1 MVQFIDDHRAGL
13 GVEPICAVLPIAPAT
28 YHRHWH
34 QRTEPTRRSARAH
47 RDDQRRVEIQRV
59 YDEHQQVYGPRKVWK
74 QLRRDG
80 VRVARCTVACL
91 MRGMGLAGAVRGR
104 AWITTTRAGEGGRPV
119 DLVDRQFVATR
130 PNQLWVSDFT
140 YVATWGGF
148 VYVAFVIDVFAR
160 RMVGW
165 RVSASMRTDLVL
177 DALEQ
182 AIYARRGAA
191 LTGLV
196 HHSDAG
202 SQGEFNW
209 SSQHLDDEVLQC
221 RDGNGEGQTG
231 RVGLRCVR
239 LVGRRQRGV
248 RSSNGSGKAIARGL
262 SSEDAAV
269 SCGVSPPVGGRW
281 FREGGGMPPISLA
294 PRSARY
300 LSFAEREEIAI
311 LRAQG
316 AGVRDIARRLRRAP
330 STVSRELRRNA
341 ATRSGGLAYRASTAQ
356 WHSARRAKRP
366 KIAKLAAN
374 DRLRSYVQD
383 RLAGT
388 VMAENGTPVP
398 GPNVGSWSGRR
409 HGRRQDRHWVTS
421 WSPQQIAHRLRIEY
435 PDDESMRVSHEAIYQ
450 ALYIQGRGALRRE
463 LTACLRTGR
472 ALRAPRARR
481 RGRGKEFVG
490 PDIMISERPAEAE
503 DRAVPGHWEGDLIIG
518 LGSSAI
524 GTLVERTTRF
534 TMLLHLPRMAE
545 RGRLRVKNGL
555 ALAGHGAEAVRDA
568 ITSTITALPDQ
579 LRRSLTWDQGAEMAQ
594 HAQLRIDTG
603 LHVFFCDPRSPWQR
617 GTNENTNGLLRQ
629 YFPKGTDLNRHS
641 TSDVAA
647 VAATLNRRPRKTLG
661 WKTPSEAFNELL
673 LSHHRGVATTP

>member
-1 MVQFIDDHRAGL
+1 MQRRKRRRSDRAGRPAMRSP
-13 GVEPICAVLPIAPAT
+13 GRPPAT
-28 YHRHWH
+28 
-34 QRTEPTRRSARAH
+34 
-47 RDDQRRVEIQRV
+47 
-59 YDEHQQVYGPRKVWK
+59 
-74 QLRRDG
+74 
-80 VRVARCTVACL
+80 
-91 MRGMGLAGAVRGR
+91 GR
-104 AWITTTRAGEGGRPV
+104 A
-119 DLVDRQFVATR
+119 
-130 PNQLWVSDFT
+130 
-140 YVATWGGF
+140 
-148 VYVAFVIDVFAR
+148 
-160 RMVGW
+160 
-165 RVSASMRTDLVL
+165 
-177 DALEQ
+177 EQ
-182 AIYARRGAA
+182 
-191 LTGLV
+191 
-196 HHSDAG
+196 
-202 SQGEFNW
+202 
-209 SSQHLDDEVLQC
+209 
-221 RDGNGEGQTG
+221 
-231 RVGLRCVR
+231 
-239 LVGRRQRGV
+239 QRFW
-248 RSSNGSGKAIARGL
+248 KAIARGL

-356 WHSARRAKRP
+356 WHSDRRAKRP

-383 RLAGT
+383 HLAGT
-388 VMAENGTPVP
+388 VMAEDGTPVP

-409 HGRRQDRHWVTS
+409 HGRRQDRHWATS

-435 PDDESMRVSHEAIYQ
+435 PDDDSMRVSHEAIYQ

-490 PDIMISERPAEAE
+490 SDIMISERPAEAE

-534 TMLLHLPRMAE
+534 TMLLHLPRMAA
-545 RGRLRVKNGL
+545 RGRLRVKNGP

-579 LRRSLTWDQGAEMAQ
+579 LRRSLDLDTKAAERWPST
-594 HAQLRIDTG
+594 LNCVSTLG
-603 LHVFFCDPRSPWQR
+603 CTVFFCDPRSPWQR

-629 YFPKGTDLNRHS
+629 YSPEGTDRQS
-641 TSDVAA
+641 AQCDGDVAA

-661 WKTPSEAFNELL
+661 QWSQRHPKPSTNCYV
-673 LSHHRGVATTP
+673 SHQRGRVG